1 MVAKKEDV
9 KKKETDLW
17 NERLVEPIKL
27 GTYAKEIGDTE
38 KILIYGESG
47 SGKTRWYMKIIEELL
62 KDGLK
67 PEDVL
72 MCIIFSDRPTG
83 ITKLINMIP
92 KEFINSVL
100 LFPINNY
107 EELISSTAIAQQKLE
122 EHYKKTGKH
131 GWLVGELIN
140 EPWVFAQDYY
150 TRQAYGE
157 GLANYFAEKKQ
168 LSKVVREDSSA
179 YRALE
184 GWKDWSVIKFFHN
197 FNWIDKIK
205 RMPYNV
211 LFTSEI
217 KEEGNKDSIFYDIGY
232 RPSGE
237 KDNMHRFDTILY
249 LSHKGNKFSQACY
262 KLTGYSKIYSSVD
275 ITNKNG
281 YEVHKGLLKRL
292 EDAGLRT
299 SKIEDV
305 EKEAGI
311 DFKEEQKV
319 KTKMVEGHHTDIKD
333 IKAKKDDEYESYQK
347 KMMNIKKT
355 EDKPVK
361 DFFKKDKTSDE
372 SPKEATTADT
382 KQEDLP
388 PVKEQKTQEKKEEE
402 GDDWEF

>member
-1 MVAKKEDV
+1 
-9 KKKETDLW
+9 
-17 NERLVEPIKL
+17 
-27 GTYAKEIGDTE
+27 
-38 KILIYGESG
+38 
-47 SGKTRWYMKIIEELL
+47 
-62 KDGLK
+62 
-67 PEDVL
+67 
-72 MCIIFSDRPTG
+72 
-83 ITKLINMIP
+83 
-92 KEFINSVL
+92 
-100 LFPINNY
+100 
-107 EELISSTAIAQQKLE
+107 
-122 EHYKKTGKH
+122 
-131 GWLVGELIN
+131 
-140 EPWVFAQDYY
+140 
-150 TRQAYGE
+150 
-157 GLANYFAEKKQ
+157 
-168 LSKVVREDSSA
+168 
-179 YRALE
+179 
-184 GWKDWSVIKFFHN
+184 VIKFFHN